1 MEIDERRLIESGLS
15 PTVFVTLQA
24 IYYKNESIIQYL
36 KNLKIFDKV
45 IDTLET
51 NGYVK
56 ITGPDKNTDFIIR
69 KKTVSLFGQ
78 NNVNDWYEEWRNLFP
93 AGTNASGY
101 HYRGNKGE
109 VLLKLTKFV
118 EKNPK
123 YSKEEI
129 MTATKNYISRCSR
142 LNSYM
147 MLAHYFIHKKE
158 VGSTLLTELEN
169 ISTNKEIKFLPVNKM
184 V

>member
-1 MEIDERRLIESGLS
+1 MDIDERRLIESGLT
-15 PTVFVTLQA
+15 PTVFVTLNA
-24 IYYKNESIIQYL
+24 IYKKDETILQYI
-36 KNLKIFDKV
+36 KNLKLFDKV
-45 IDTLET
+45 IDILEV

-56 ITGPDKNTDFIIR
+56 VTGPDKNTDYILR
-69 KKTVSLFGQ
+69 KKTVTLLGQ
-78 NNVNDWYEEWRNLFP
+78 NNINDWYEEWRNLFP
-93 AGTNASGY
+93 PGTNASGY

-109 VLLKLTKFV
+109 VLIKLTKFV

-129 MTATKNYISRCSR
+129 MQATKNYINRCSR

-169 ISTNKEIKFLPVNKM
+169 LSTNKEVTLLPTNKM
-184 V
+184 I